1 VNQPAPEEFG
11 PPTKDPWK
19 SLRGIMAGMLV
30 LQGIVEVLALPVVA
44 TLGGGLDGA
53 RGAYMIVLVVLMFL
67 GAGVQG
73 RSWALGYNVLMQVLA
88 IAAWW
93 VHPAVGVA
101 GVVFAAAWAYLFYL
115 RRDVAQRMQRGLL
128 PGQRDTPE
136 TGGPAG
142 QTD

>member
-1 VNQPAPEEFG
+1 MNQSAPQEFG

-73 RSWALGYNVLMQVLA
+73 RSWAIGYNIAMQILA

-101 GVVFAAAWAYLFYL
+101 GLVFAAAWAYLFYL
-115 RRDVAQRMQRGLL
+115 RRDVAKRMERGLL
-128 PGQRDTPE
+128 PGQRDR
-136 TGGPAG
+136 PAADRESA
-142 QTD
+142 QPD